1 MRGCGSLGDVDA
13 AGSALVRREERACEE
28 SADLVQPRYAMSL
41 MRGPMTRLEIRCMC
55 ALLRTDGVAPGT
67 GTNTAFATSCQ
78 EREAVPTN
86 PLSFCRL
93 GLIGN
98 HAAAGA

>member
-13 AGSALVRREERACEE
+13 LAPRWFVVRNARVK
-28 SADLVQPRYAMSL
+28 SPPILVQPRYAMSL
-41 MRGPMTRLEIRCMC
+41 MRGPMCMC

-78 EREAVPTN
+78 ERGCT
-86 PLSFCRL
+86 
-93 GLIGN
+93 
-98 HAAAGA
+98 H